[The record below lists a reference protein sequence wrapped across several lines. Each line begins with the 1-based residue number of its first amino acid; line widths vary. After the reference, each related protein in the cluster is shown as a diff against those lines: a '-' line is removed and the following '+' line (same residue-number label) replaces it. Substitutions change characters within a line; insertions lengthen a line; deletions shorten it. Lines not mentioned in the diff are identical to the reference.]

1 MTNQVGPHGFRPR
14 GWRFWICEETIYLD
28 DPILPH
34 PDTPGPDDVVWVHAS
49 CAEEEK

>member
-1 MTNQVGPHGFRPR
+1 MKPIPAQYESRCE
-14 GWRFWICEETIYLD
+14 ICEEAIYLD